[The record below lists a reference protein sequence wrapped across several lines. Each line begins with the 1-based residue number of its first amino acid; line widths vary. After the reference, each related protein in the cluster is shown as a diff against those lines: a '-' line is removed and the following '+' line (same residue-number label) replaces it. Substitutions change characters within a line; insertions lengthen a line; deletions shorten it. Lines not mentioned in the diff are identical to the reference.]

1 MGLTVKPTIRSEDGL
16 LEQASTTLTTVHG
29 EVVVVGTVIRSLG
42 LLLKST
48 YLSCLGEGPIAV
60 SHVLRARAL
69 RPIVEQRIAG
79 ELAGVT
85 FETRCLLDHLDA
97 VCRAVE
103 SVSDIEVSVEIPDAQ
118 IERLHELVLAKP

>member
-1 MGLTVKPTIRSEDGL
+1 MGLTVKPTISSEDGL

-29 EVVVVGTVIRSLG
+29 EVVVIGTAIRSLG

-60 SHVLRARAL
+60 SHVLRAHAL
-69 RPIVEQRIAG
+69 GPIVEQRIAG

-97 VCRAVE
+97 VRRAAE
-103 SVSDIEVSVEIPDAQ
+103 SVSDVAVSVEIPDAQ
-118 IERLHELVLAKP
+118 FDRLHELALR

>member
-1 MGLTVKPTIRSEDGL
+1 MGLTVKPTISSNDGL

-29 EVVVVGTVIRSLG
+29 EVVVIGTAIRSLG

-48 YLSCLGEGPIAV
+48 YLSCLGEDPIAV

-69 RPIVEQRIAG
+69 GPIVEQRIAG

-85 FETRCLLDHLDA
+85 LETRCLLDHLDA
-97 VCRAVE
+97 VRRAAE
-103 SVSDIEVSVEIPDAQ
+103 SVSETAVSVEIPDTQ
-118 IERLHELVLAKP
+118 KRLHELVLR